1 MKQIEGDLH
10 KTNISGI
17 YRTEIGSFK
26 IRQIGTLFF
35 LRYKKDNCHI
45 RNSPWVHS
53 LSGIGGM
60 NCRRGNRRILLQM
73 FFGITD
79 PLSIIGLYLL
89 IAVVLKVVSKETLSV
104 GFLMSISVVITTCV
118 VIITFFATAL
128 SGKWRA
134 ESKTIERV
142 IEGLFKQ
149 SS

>member
-1 MKQIEGDLH
+1 
-10 KTNISGI
+10 
-17 YRTEIGSFK
+17 
-26 IRQIGTLFF
+26 
-35 LRYKKDNCHI
+35 
-45 RNSPWVHS
+45 
-53 LSGIGGM
+53 M

>member
-60 NCRRGNRRILLQM
+60 NCRRGSRRILLQM

-89 IAVVLKVVSKETLSV
+89 IAVVLKVVSK
-104 GFLMSISVVITTCV
+104 
-118 VIITFFATAL
+118 
-128 SGKWRA
+128 
-134 ESKTIERV
+134 
-142 IEGLFKQ
+142 
-149 SS
+149 